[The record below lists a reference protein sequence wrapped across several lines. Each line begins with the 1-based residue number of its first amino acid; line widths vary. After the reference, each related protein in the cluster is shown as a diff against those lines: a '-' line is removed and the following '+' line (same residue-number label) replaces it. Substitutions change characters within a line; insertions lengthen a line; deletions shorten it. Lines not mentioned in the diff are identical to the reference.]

1 MVNTF
6 KVLHVN
12 IYIKNVFFAFSLCV
26 CVCLSYPGDLTEPLL
41 HQLCVEPQGLLLVTK
56 IGSQRKVNKT
66 NVATHC
72 SIARLYCQ
80 VEFRKYLSN
89 NLQSRK
95 NEANAQLPKKIAIS

>member
-1 MVNTF
+1 MLRTVNKERRKKNRLMVNTF

-56 IGSQRKVNKT
+56 IDSQRKANKT

-80 VEFRKYLSN
+80 VEFRKY
-89 NLQSRK
+89 
-95 NEANAQLPKKIAIS
+95 